1 MSTDTNDDLQRA
13 IETTRA
19 QGHDIEETLKSES
32 RSLSLAGRKLHSAVA
47 KAAEYQSA
55 EVTRNRSLLSEIDI
69 RGAFYAQLRNDIEA
83 VISENLRQ
91 RKVVAAALRG
101 GIAGQAAFDADLT
114 RSPDE

>member
-1 MSTDTNDDLQRA
+1 MSTDANDVLQRA

-19 QGHDIEETLKSES
+19 QGHGIEETLKSES

-55 EVTRNRSLLSEIDI
+55 EVTRGRSLLEEIRI
-69 RGAFYAQLRNDIEA
+69 RAAWYSKLRDDLDQVIE
-83 VISENLRQ
+83 ENRRQ
-91 RKVVAAALRG
+91 GRIVSAALRG
-101 GIAGQAAFDADLT
+101 AIAGAAAMESDLT